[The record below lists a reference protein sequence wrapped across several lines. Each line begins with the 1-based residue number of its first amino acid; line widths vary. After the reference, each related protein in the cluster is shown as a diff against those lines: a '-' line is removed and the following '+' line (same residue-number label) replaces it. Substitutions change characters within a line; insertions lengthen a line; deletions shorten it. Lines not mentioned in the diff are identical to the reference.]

1 MFLPIDTNNYFIDLT
16 YSNVTA
22 FESVLNFNIDYLR
35 VNLCLPYIL
44 KLYQMA
50 MEAINS
56 PNKQKQNKPA
66 TPVTSN
72 TDSNRITPKTRVL
85 LAT

>member
-16 YSNVTA
+16 YSNKTA
-22 FESVLNFNIDYLR
+22 NESFLDFKIDYLR

-50 MEAINS
+50 MEAINA
-56 PNKQKQNKPA
+56 PNKQQQQQQQQQPDQSKQ
-66 TPVTSN
+66 
-72 TDSNRITPKTRVL
+72 TPK
-85 LAT
+85 AWFCA